1 MDKLIGRL
9 VGIALA
15 IAFAIFVLVGPY
27 WTLRLGLDLKGG
39 TQLTLQAQPT
49 EAVPEITPDVLDG
62 LEVVLEQRI
71 NGLGVAE
78 AVLQISGE
86 DRIFVQLPGVDDPD
100 RAIDILGD
108 TAQLSFRRQREGTIL
123 PFNPETGEVP
133 EILENPDEVFERTEL
148 TGAQLTNAIASPT
161 NARSTQNWQV
171 QLEFDG
177 DGAVLFAELT
187 AELAGTGRSLGI
199 FLDDALVSAPS
210 VGAEFAGTGIFGGRA
225 TISSSRFDVNRA
237 TDIATKLRAG
247 ALPVPVA
254 VIENRTVGAT
264 LGAASIR
271 RSLIAGLGGLVLTFG
286 YMVVYYQIPGLMAS
300 VALLV
305 YAAITLAA
313 YKLLGVTL
321 TLPGIAGFILSIG
334 IAVDANV
341 LIFERTREEL
351 RSGKSVYKSVEEGF
365 SRALASILDSNVTTL
380 IVCLILFWLGVGL
393 VKGFALTLA
402 IGILVSFF
410 TALTCTRTLLLVLL
424 SNSQLRKAEIFGVT
438 PEVAK

>member
-1 MDKLIGRL
+1 MDKLIGRI

-15 IAFAIFVLVGPY
+15 IAFAIFVLAGPF
-27 WTLRLGLDLKGG
+27 WSLRLGLDLKGG
-39 TQLTLQAQPT
+39 TQLTLQAQT
-49 EAVPEITPDVLDG
+49 TDAVTEITPDVLVG
-62 LEVVLEQRI
+62 LEAVLEQRI

-78 AVLQISGE
+78 AVLQASGE

-108 TAQLSFRRQREGTIL
+108 TAQLSFRRQLPGTIL
-123 PFNPETGEVP
+123 PFDPETGTVP
-133 EILENPDEVFERTEL
+133 EFLDNPDEIFERTEL
-148 TGAQLTNAIASPT
+148 TGAQLSNAIAAPTSP
-161 NARSTQNWQV
+161 NSTDNWQV
-171 QLEFDG
+171 QLEFDNE
-177 DGAVLFAELT
+177 GAVLFAELT
-187 AELAGTGRSLGI
+187 KDLAGTGRSLGI

-210 VGAEFAGTGIFGGRA
+210 VGAEFANTGIFGGRA
-225 TISSSRFDVNRA
+225 TISSARFNIDRA
-237 TDIATKLRAG
+237 TDLATKLRAG
-247 ALPVPVA
+247 ALPVPVV

-286 YMVVYYQIPGLMAS
+286 YMLVYYQIPGVMAS
-300 VALLV
+300 LALLI
-305 YAAITLAA
+305 YAMITLAA

-351 RSGKSVYKSVEEGF
+351 RSGKSVYKSVDEGF

-380 IVCLILFWLGVGL
+380 IVCGILFWLGVGL

-410 TALTCTRTLLLVLL
+410 TALTCTRTLLMALL
-424 SNSQLRKAEIFGVT
+424 SNSQMRKAEIFGVT
-438 PEVAK
+438 PEMAK